1 MQCLKTV
8 AWEIDQPVRQK
19 IKAKLTSQD
28 GEIQTWKIKCI
39 LFIGEAEI
47 KLATFK
53 WKGPGNPLEGQSF
66 YRFGSKPKTVI
77 I

>member
-1 MQCLKTV
+1 M
-8 AWEIDQPVRQK
+8 
-19 IKAKLTSQD
+19 TSQD

-47 KLATFK
+47 KLATFE

-66 YRFGSKPKTVI
+66 YRFGSKQKTVAI
-77 I
+77 LNKTF